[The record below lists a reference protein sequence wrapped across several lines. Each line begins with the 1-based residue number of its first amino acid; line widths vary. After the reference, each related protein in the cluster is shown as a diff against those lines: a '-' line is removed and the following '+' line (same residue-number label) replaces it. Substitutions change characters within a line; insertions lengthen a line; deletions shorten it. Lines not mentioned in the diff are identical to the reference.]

1 MSASVIVIFV
11 VALLSLRGAQAQD
24 KKHEFDGE
32 WVGRASS
39 QNSDN
44 CRPGTYQI
52 TVKDSQLAGT
62 YDVRVKVRGNYRN
75 DTSKVTGQIQPDGK
89 AEIVL
94 AAVDTN
100 GRNSK
105 FSGTF
110 TGTEFQGSDTRGRC
124 DYDVKLN
131 RK

>member
-1 MSASVIVIFV
+1 MKQRESNLMASRRKKSVVREPVIVSASDVVLKRVSASVIVIIV
-11 VALLSLRGAQAQD
+11 VAFLSLRGAQAQD

-62 YDVRVKVRGNYRN
+62 YDVRVKIRGNYR
-75 DTSKVTGQIQPDGK
+75 TIP
-89 AEIVL
+89 A
-94 AAVDTN
+94 
-100 GRNSK
+100 R
-105 FSGTF
+105 
-110 TGTEFQGSDTRGRC
+110 
-124 DYDVKLN
+124 
-131 RK
+131 

>member
-1 MSASVIVIFV
+1 MKLSAVFIFIVVF
-11 VALLSLRGAQAQD
+11 LSLWPLHAQE
-24 KKHEFDGE
+24 KRNEFDGE

-39 QNSDN
+39 QDENA

-52 TVKDSQLAGT
+52 TIKDAQLAGT

-75 DTSKVTGQIQPDGK
+75 DTSKVTGQINSDGK
-89 AEIVL
+89 AVIEL
-94 AAVDTN
+94 TAVDTN

-110 TGTEFQGSDTRGRC
+110 TSTEFRGADKRGRC
-124 DYDVKLN
+124 DYDVRLQ
-131 RK
+131 RR